1 MNGFVIAD
9 SRRCIGCFACQ
20 AACVENHRRVGLQA
34 YPRLIVTNTP
44 DGTMPVQCRQCED
57 SPCAVVCPVKAIVP
71 KNNSIQLNESL
82 CIGCKMCGLACPFGV
97 ILFGGTPVST
107 YGFNIGQYSYVNAPY
122 QSEPM
127 HLREMHQQDFLSLL
141 VWQIGQKKV
150 SVKCDLCYFD
160 KEGPACV
167 RACPHKAL
175 SLFNVTDNES
185 LSRVL
190 RMKMVARVRENLNL
204 QNIFVRHGED

>member
-34 YPRLIVTNTP
+34 YPRLIVTNTV

-57 SPCAVVCPVKAIVP
+57 APCAVVCPVRAIVVRD
-71 KNNSIQLNESL
+71 SSVQLNESL
-82 CIGCKMCGLACPFGV
+82 CIGCMMCGFACPFGV
-97 ILFGGTPVST
+97 ILPGGTPVAT
-107 YGFNIGQYSYVNAPY
+107 YGFNSGQYSYVNAPY

-141 VWQIGQKKV
+141 AWHIGQKKV
-150 SVKCDLCYFD
+150 AVKCDRCYFD
-160 KEGPACV
+160 EQGPACV

-175 SLFNVTDNES
+175 RMIGGSPAENHSLVEQ
-185 LSRVL
+185 
-190 RMKMVARVRENLNL
+190 MKAVASVREKLNS
-204 QNIFVRHGED
+204 QNVFIRQGED